1 MKKVGGLIALA
12 TVVTIGG
19 VYATWTYQKEGTDI
33 IDVSQ
38 NITVSVPSAQWTT
51 STGTYKI
58 DSNVSLTIDEESAGS
73 YKTALVFN
81 DDAEITITFTPVSTM
96 GFDICENGIESY
108 FYFGMVDTTA
118 TYYKMDANGD
128 YLNAAGTVAATKDE
142 AVKVDIFTFAHT
154 VGEDTRATIH
164 RADYTGEGAKWT
176 PSADGKS
183 FTYTMDKTMLQQE
196 IGMNVFYLDTKAE
209 HDEFSTAVNS
219 TKMQLHVSDG
229 VIVTQ

>member
-33 IDVSQ
+33 IDESK
-38 NITVSVPSAQWTT
+38 NITVTVPSAQWAT

-81 DDAEITITFTPVSTM
+81 EDAQITITFTPVSTM
-96 GFDICENGIESY
+96 GFDVCENGIETY
-108 FYFGMVDTTA
+108 FYFGMVDATA
-118 TYYKMDANGD
+118 VYYEMDENGD
-128 YLNAAGTVAATKDE
+128 YLTAGGQVTTNKEEAA
-142 AVKVDIFTFAHT
+142 KVDIFTFVHT
-154 VGEDTRATIH
+154 AGEATRATIH
-164 RADYTGEGAKWT
+164 RVDYTGAGIKWT
-176 PSADGKS
+176 PSADGS
-183 FTYTMDKTMLQQE
+183 FTYTMNRETIMQE
-196 IGMNVFYLDTKAE
+196 IGMNVFYLDTKLE
-209 HDEFSTAVNS
+209 HDEFSNAVNS

-229 VIVTQ
+229 QVITQ